1 MWGYFSKAIWYSA
14 PSSYL
19 ESESSRYPYFG
30 DKWLCLFVVHTSY
43 SSRMNQHTGHKTD
56 SNVQIHSPLHQLS
69 SQWAN
74 NGKSLWFQ
82 NIQIIQLAEIRMIQS
97 RLQLWYKPF
106 FLLNNH
112 KIIFY
117 NSSIWFFTIGSNLDF
132 MILSVNHDLISMD
145 RIISTMRL
153 MVSLQWK

>member
-14 PSSYL
+14 PSSYF

-30 DKWLCLFVVHTSY
+30 DKWLYPFVVHTSY
-43 SSRMNQHTGHKTD
+43 SSRMNQHKGHKNE
-56 SNVQIHSPLHQLS
+56 SNVQIQYPLHQLS

-97 RLQLWYKPF
+97 KLRLWYKLF
-106 FLLNNH
+106 FLLNNN
-112 KIIFY
+112 KKSVITVIFD
-117 NSSIWFFTIGSNLDF
+117 FFTIGSNLDF
-132 MILSVNHDLISMD
+132 MIL
-145 RIISTMRL
+145 
-153 MVSLQWK
+153 